1 MTRIVVVSNP
11 TAAILVIGD
20 EILSGR
26 TRDENMYHLAGVLSA
41 HGIDLREVR
50 VVPDDHDAIVGAV
63 GALRGAYDH
72 VFTSGGI
79 GPTHDDITADA
90 IAAAFGR
97 SIVIDGEAERRIQ
110 GFCAA
115 TAMAYTSEEQRMARI
130 PAGAMLID
138 NDLSGAPGFTV
149 ANVHVMAGVPI
160 IFRAMVEAVLPGLA
174 QGRPLTVRDYR
185 VQRPESSIAGRLRSL
200 AAAFS
205 DVAIGSYPSMLE
217 GRSGTTIVVRG
228 ASPER
233 VGEAMAALVSAFPA

>member
-1 MTRIVVVSNP
+1 MSNP
-11 TAAILVIGD
+11 TAAVLVIGD

-41 HGIDLREVR
+41 RGIDLREVR
-50 VVPDDHDAIVGAV
+50 VVPDDHAAIVGAV
-63 GALRGAYDH
+63 TALRAAYDH

-97 SIVIDGEAERRIQ
+97 SIVIDPEAERRIR
-110 GFCAA
+110 GFCQARGINY
-115 TAMAYTSEEQRMARI
+115 TAEEQRMARI
-130 PAGAMLID
+130 PAGATLID
-138 NDLSGAPGFTV
+138 NGLSGAPGFTV
-149 ANVHVMAGVPI
+149 DNVHVMAGVPI
-160 IFRAMVEAVLPGLA
+160 IFRAMVAAVLPGLA

-185 VQRPESSIAGRLRSL
+185 VQRPESSIAGELRIL
-200 AAAFS
+200 AEEFS

-228 ASPER
+228 ASPTR
-233 VGEAMAALVSAFPA
+233 VGDAIAALVTAFPA